1 MGLRSIGGLAEF
13 VIMVAVVLCVWAYW
27 RIFTKAGY
35 PGAMGIM
42 MVIPFLNV
50 IMLFFLAF
58 SEWPVL
64 KELKALRERVPTLW
78 SAADRGDRHLPYA
91 LADEEMRRFNVPE
104 KVEAESN
111 E

>member
-1 MGLRSIGGLAEF
+1 MGLRSIGGLAEL
-13 VIMVAVVLCVWAYW
+13 VILAVAGLCVWAYW

-42 MVIPFLNV
+42 MLIPLLNV

-64 KELKALRERVPTLW
+64 KELKALRERVPTLR
-78 SAADRGDRHLPYA
+78 SAADRGDRNLPYA

-104 KVEAESN
+104 KVE
-111 E
+111 

>member
-13 VIMVAVVLCVWAYW
+13 VIIVLAVLWVWAYW

-35 PGAMGIM
+35 PGAMGIL
-42 MVIPFLNV
+42 MVIPLLNV

-64 KELKALRERVPTLW
+64 KELNALRESV
-78 SAADRGDRHLPYA
+78 
-91 LADEEMRRFNVPE
+91 F
-104 KVEAESN
+104 
-111 E
+111 